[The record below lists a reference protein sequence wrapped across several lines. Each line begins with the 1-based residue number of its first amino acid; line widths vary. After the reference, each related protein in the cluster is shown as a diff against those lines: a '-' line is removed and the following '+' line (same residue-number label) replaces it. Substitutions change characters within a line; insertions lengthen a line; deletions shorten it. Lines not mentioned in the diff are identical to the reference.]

1 MRFARYLYPLLI
13 AIFITTLLC
22 GCFVRKPVETE
33 TTTSATP
40 HTTTSTE
47 GTTQTT
53 LSKGQLAAGDMF
65 EALIKAIQKGSFPD
79 FFRGVLPD
87 FPEVEEY
94 FSLDAT
100 VGGMLDVAGTDEEL
114 ASLLRDF
121 SVNISAA
128 GNFNSFAAT
137 LGFGF
142 DGVKAFDMEV
152 KSDTS
157 DVFLMLK
164 DIYPKTIKLT
174 PADYGQSA
182 DAESSETVGYAEGLK
197 AFLGITYAKEL
208 ASFVGGALAG
218 SFELVELHSLKTE
231 EEGSLLT
238 VTIPRDMAAKII
250 SRMGEL
256 LKSDAGALAALD
268 RAYANMVFA
277 MAGGDGASKP
287 SETLRAMADRLAADQ
302 GSAVTGDAEIRAKM
316 SGGRFDRLDI
326 TFELYGEAFEFS
338 YLDGAENES
347 GESYIYLGGDIPS
360 FGEFLLYFGA
370 LTLEDDNIAH
380 TLNIEFYD
388 DRGGAT
394 MLQLLTNTAPGKDGA
409 TKTGA
414 QLMAYLGKK
423 SISCNMALE
432 WKRSED
438 GKRITLGLEIT
449 DIIVT
454 DDAEETV
461 AEGSLSFSFGYGEN
475 PEFFLVLPTDGV
487 IAYSDFISNESE
499 LTRFFEGVID
509 NSYLNTIAK
518 LLWGK

>member
-1 MRFARYLYPLLI
+1 M
-13 AIFITTLLC
+13 
-22 GCFVRKPVETE
+22 
-33 TTTSATP
+33 SA
-40 HTTTSTE
+40 
-47 GTTQTT
+47 
-53 LSKGQLAAGDMF
+53 
-65 EALIKAIQKGSFPD
+65 
-79 FFRGVLPD
+79 
-87 FPEVEEY
+87 
-94 FSLDAT
+94 
-100 VGGMLDVAGTDEEL
+100 
-114 ASLLRDF
+114 
-121 SVNISAA
+121 
-128 GNFNSFAAT
+128 
-137 LGFGF
+137 
-142 DGVKAFDMEV
+142 
-152 KSDTS
+152 
-157 DVFLMLK
+157 
-164 DIYPKTIKLT
+164 
-174 PADYGQSA
+174 
-182 DAESSETVGYAEGLK
+182 
-197 AFLGITYAKEL
+197 
-208 ASFVGGALAG
+208 ALAG

-423 SISCNMALE
+423 SISCNMALSGNARGR
-432 WKRSED
+432 KADNAGAGDYGYYRNRRRRGDS
-438 GKRITLGLEIT
+438 GGGQSFVFVRIRRKPGVFPGFAHRRRNRL
-449 DIIVT
+449 
-454 DDAEETV
+454 
-461 AEGSLSFSFGYGEN
+461 FG
-475 PEFFLVLPTDGV
+475 FH
-487 IAYSDFISNESE
+487 IQ
-499 LTRFFEGVID
+499 
-509 NSYLNTIAK
+509 
-518 LLWGK
+518 